1 MYNFNDVWKKFL
13 FEDKK
18 IETKPQRHTFL
29 LEEDEEILTELSDE
43 EKEVVDLAIRAIDFN
58 DLAFNGLFGDKMRL
72 IIDFPV
78 ATGDEELS
86 KFVTLFERLG
96 YTANWEKGT
105 ISGIRPKGLPDGSV
119 RDVKVQMKIGKFLSK
134 LLQYRKKIVTG
145 KQI

>member
-18 IETKPQRHTFL
+18 IETKPKRHTFL

-86 KFVTLFERLG
+86 KFVTLFEKLG
-96 YTANWEKGT
+96 YEA
-105 ISGIRPKGLPDGSV
+105 I
-119 RDVKVQMKIGKFLSK
+119 
-134 LLQYRKKIVTG
+134 
-145 KQI
+145 